1 MRLSTLKGLAH
12 VDHKLRVEAMRRT
25 WVDYIVRVIS
35 HDSHGKERVDLL
47 TDLFAHTVK
56 FNSIE
61 EVKDCLD
68 AVQDLEAF
76 YIVHDNPHGEMVGL
90 DEHVA
95 KRKNKD
101 GIKVPLKH

>member
-12 VDHKLRVEAMRRT
+12 VDHELRVEAMRRT
-25 WVDYIVRVIS
+25 WVDYIVRVVS
-35 HDSHGKERVDLL
+35 HDLHGKERVDLL

-61 EVKDCLD
+61 EIKDCLD

-76 YIVHDNPHGEMVGL
+76 YIVHDNPHGEMGGL
-90 DEHVA
+90 DENVA
-95 KRKNKD
+95 KRNEHD